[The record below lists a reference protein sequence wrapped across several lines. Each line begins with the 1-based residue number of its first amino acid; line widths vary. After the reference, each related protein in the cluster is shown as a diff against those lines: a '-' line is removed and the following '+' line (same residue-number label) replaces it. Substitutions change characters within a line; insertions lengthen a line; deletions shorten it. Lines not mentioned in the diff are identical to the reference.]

1 MSVDIETISHY
12 MVYLG
17 PPFIGAFIGY
27 LTNKVAIRML
37 FRPLKA
43 WRILGIRVPMTPG
56 VIPSKRHEFAMNM
69 GEMVGEHLLTSTE
82 IGKALKKDKFQEHL
96 LGLIKERVG
105 AILHR
110 DLGPLPTLVPLK
122 FASYFDV
129 AVRAVKYQI
138 KKGVHTFIRSAEFS
152 GKVER
157 YIDSKYDW
165 FLEKDLDSVL
175 SEHERQVSYD
185 FIETSLSRMLVS
197 PTMDQW
203 VEDFVYRKVH
213 EIISQE
219 KSLHDLLPSS
229 TQDLIIRTIEEQT
242 PALLQKCSEILQE
255 PAVRDRIVQAACMWI
270 EEFIGSLGPM
280 AAMAR
285 GFLNMDMVEGKI
297 HQYLTDKNEDIVT
310 WLQNADMRNR
320 VTATISERCTI
331 SLRTPLIQLMK
342 NEKDANLSGICNKL
356 SLQILALLREN
367 ETTTAMSLII
377 RDNVEAHI
385 QGGQLPL
392 RDILN
397 DLLGEKGIEKFRA
410 WIKEEGLALL
420 RSKETVMT
428 IDAMM
433 EAMIGRLVARPVGR
447 LSNLL
452 PAGVR
457 DGIYLSMQKMASAM
471 LATEVPGLVH
481 SLNIKSIV
489 AEKVDSLD
497 LLSLERLLL
506 SIMEEQFKYIN
517 LFGGLLGFL
526 IGCCNLLLL

>member
-1 MSVDIETISHY
+1 MSVGIETISHY

-82 IGKALKKDKFQEHL
+82 IGKALQKEKFQGHL

-105 AILHR
+105 GVLHR
-110 DLGPLPTLVPLK
+110 DLGPLPTLVPQK

-138 KKGVHTFIRSAEFS
+138 KKGVHAFIRSAEFS
-152 GKVER
+152 GKVES

-165 FLEKDLDSVL
+165 FLDKELNSVL

-197 PTMDQW
+197 TAMDQW
-203 VEDFVYRKVH
+203 VEDFVCRQVS
-213 EIISQE
+213 EIIRQE
-219 KSLHDLLPSS
+219 KSLHDLLPAS

-242 PALLQKCSEILQE
+242 PAMLEKCSEILQE
-255 PAVRDRIVQAACMWI
+255 PSVRDRIVQAACLWI
-270 EEFIGSLGPM
+270 QEFIGSLGPM

-285 GFLNMDMVEGKI
+285 GFLNMEMVEGKI
-297 HQYLTDKNEDIVT
+297 HHYLVEKNADIVA
-310 WLQNADMRNR
+310 WLQNEEMRNR
-320 VTATISERCTI
+320 VTATIRERCLI

-342 NEKDANLSGICNKL
+342 NDKEANISGICNTL
-356 SLQILALLREN
+356 SLQIRALLREH
-367 ETTTAMSLII
+367 ETTTALSSII
-377 RDNVEAHI
+377 RDNLEAHI
-385 QGGQLPL
+385 QGGGLPL
-392 RDILN
+392 KDILQ
-397 DLLGEKGIEKFRA
+397 DLLGAQGIEKFRA
-410 WIKEEGLALL
+410 WIKEEGLSLL
-420 RSKETVMT
+420 RSRETVMT
-428 IDAMM
+428 IDTMM
-433 EAMIGRLVARPVGR
+433 ETMIGRLVARPVGR

-452 PAGVR
+452 PAGIR

-526 IGCCNLLLL
+526 IGCVNLLLI